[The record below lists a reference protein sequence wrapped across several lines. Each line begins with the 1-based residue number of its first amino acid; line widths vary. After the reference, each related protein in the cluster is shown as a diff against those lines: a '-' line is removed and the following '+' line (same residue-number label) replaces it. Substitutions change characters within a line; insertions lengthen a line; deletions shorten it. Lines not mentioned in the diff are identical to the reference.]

1 MEADAALIREILAR
15 ECETVTSYEVLA
27 ARATDATTRSL
38 ILHLAHEEKEHIAEC
53 ARYLARL
60 DADYAT
66 FLKAPLRHTLEDGS
80 TVEIP
85 ELPAQASE
93 PTQSKPQAQ
102 WPPTSF
108 TIGSLIER
116 RRQETAR

>member
-15 ECETVTSYEVLA
+15 ECETVTSYEALA
-27 ARATDATTRSL
+27 ARATDATTKGL

-60 DADYAT
+60 DADYAA
-66 FLKAPLRHTLEDGS
+66 FLNAPMRHTLADG
-80 TVEIP
+80 TVLEIP
-85 ELPAQASE
+85 ELPAQGSE
-93 PTQSKPQAQ
+93 PPKSKPQPQ